1 MIMKA
6 CMKMLSSRSW
16 WWLPVEV
23 KAAEEEVFLEASCV
37 KMQSPEECKLLVC
50 EEQQESWGIKQSN
63 ICINSSNYTGL
74 DTFLLQT

>member
-1 MIMKA
+1 MMLKA

-37 KMQSPEECKLLVC
+37 KMQSPEERVLGDKI
-50 EEQQESWGIKQSN
+50 EQ
-63 ICINSSNYTGL
+63 YLHT
-74 DTFLLQT
+74 

>member
-50 EEQQESWGIKQSN
+50 EEQQES
-63 ICINSSNYTGL
+63 
-74 DTFLLQT
+74 